1 MQTLVRSFR
10 EGKRTRL
17 QGLKDRNTLVKILNK
32 PAIPLSEKIAVDKVL
47 LEHGRDK
54 QKVVDI
60 VKGRSKRYV
69 STYFDRYKK
78 RLNVWKQAG
87 KEFTEE
93 EEKIYQVVNYVP
105 FNWQQEESI
114 RFDRMIQK
122 HGLDFPKYF
131 EEFPNRTEEAI
142 KGRVYRLTRDFRLRK

>member
-1 MQTLVRSFR
+1 M
-10 EGKRTRL
+10 
-17 QGLKDRNTLVKILNK
+17 
-32 PAIPLSEKIAVDKVL
+32 
-47 LEHGRDK
+47 
-54 QKVVDI
+54 
-60 VKGRSKRYV
+60 
-69 STYFDRYKK
+69 
-78 RLNVWKQAG
+78 
-87 KEFTEE
+87 
-93 EEKIYQVVNYVP
+93 P

>member
-17 QGLKDRNTLVKILNK
+17 QGLKDRDSLVKILNK

-78 RLNVWKQAG
+78 RLNVWK
-87 KEFTEE
+87 
-93 EEKIYQVVNYVP
+93 
-105 FNWQQEESI
+105 
-114 RFDRMIQK
+114 
-122 HGLDFPKYF
+122 
-131 EEFPNRTEEAI
+131 
-142 KGRVYRLTRDFRLRK
+142 